1 MLYVGGKFAVNIKSK
16 KWNYWSPHE
25 FVCACLRSFVR
36 SCVRVCVCVCVCVRE
51 CLCVCVCA
59 CVFVCVRACV
69 RVCMCACV
77 RACMFVL
84 IGHVHTN
91 TFSKTSVFISLKT

>member
-36 SCVRVCVCVCVCVRE
+36 ACVFVCVCVRE
-51 CLCVCVCA
+51 CLCVCVRVC
-59 CVFVCVRACV
+59 VCVRACAF
-69 RVCMCACV
+69 VCVCV